1 MKRETFFLKAVVV
14 LMGLPVVALC
24 IFIIPEIAA
33 FLVELV
39 PSLSYLQY
47 PFMIGLYASAGI
59 YFVALYEVFKLLGYI
74 DQDLAFSDLT
84 VQVLKN
90 IKRCA
95 AAISA
100 LFILFMP
107 LIFMMGDLDDAPGLV
122 LIGLIIIFACMVI
135 AVFAAVLQKL
145 LQNAIAIKQENDY
158 TI

>member
-39 PSLSYLQY
+39 PSLTYLQY

-59 YFVALYEVFKLLGYI
+59 YFVALHQVFKLLGYI
-74 DQDLAFSDLT
+74 DMDLAFSDLT

-90 IKRCA
+90 IKLCA
-95 AAISA
+95 AAIGG

-145 LQNAIAIKQENDY
+145 LKNAIAIKQENDY

>member
-1 MKRETFFLKAVVV
+1 
-14 LMGLPVVALC
+14 
-24 IFIIPEIAA
+24 
-33 FLVELV
+33 
-39 PSLSYLQY
+39 
-47 PFMIGLYASAGI
+47 MIGLYASAGI
-59 YFVALYEVFKLLGYI
+59 YFVALYQVFKLLGYI
-74 DQDLAFSDLT
+74 DKDLAFSDLT
-84 VQVLKN
+84 VKVLKN

-95 AAISA
+95 AAIGG

>member
-39 PSLSYLQY
+39 PSLTYLQY

-59 YFVALYEVFKLLGYI
+59 YFVALYQVFKLLGYI

-95 AAISA
+95 AAIGG

-122 LIGLIIIFACMVI
+122 LIGLIIIFA
-135 AVFAAVLQKL
+135 
-145 LQNAIAIKQENDY
+145 
-158 TI
+158 

>member
-1 MKRETFFLKAVVV
+1 MKRETLFLKTVVF
-14 LMGLPVVALC
+14 LLGLPVLALC

-33 FLVELV
+33 FLVELI
-39 PSLSYLQY
+39 PSLAYLQY

-59 YFVALYEVFKLLGYI
+59 YFFALYQVFRLLGFI

-84 VQVLKN
+84 VHVLKN
-90 IKRCA
+90 IKFCA
-95 AAISA
+95 AAIGA

-135 AVFAAVLQKL
+135 AVFAAVLEKL
-145 LQNAIAIKQENDY
+145 LQNAIAIKQENDF